1 MTQFYQDLLRFS
13 SVVVKVVKLTEI
25 IFNNNGFVFQFSE
38 VKTESSS
45 SSVLAMTEEQQNQL
59 QSSGLEELKE
69 KTAKLKGKES
79 ETWFLKLEN
88 T

>member
-1 MTQFYQDLLRFS
+1 M
-13 SVVVKVVKLTEI
+13 VKVVEI

-88 T
+88 TEGF